1 MIGQEEVTNG
11 ETVSDIESNDIK
23 QEIYIL
29 A

>member
-1 MIGQEEVTNG
+1 MNG
-11 ETVSDIESNDIK
+11 EEAIFFEETALDIESNDIK